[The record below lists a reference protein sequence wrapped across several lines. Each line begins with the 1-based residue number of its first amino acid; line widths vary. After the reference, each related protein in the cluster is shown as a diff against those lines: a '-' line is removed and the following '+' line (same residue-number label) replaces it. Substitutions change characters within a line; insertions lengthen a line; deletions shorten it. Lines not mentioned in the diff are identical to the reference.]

1 MTNVNIPK
9 CHSEH
14 IRRQLRVPR
23 HFDAA
28 CLERSRKAQCDITRL
43 QTDISYI
50 VNLVNSYKMKQ
61 FLVLILFVTFSCKAQ
76 NTLSLKN
83 GETSPKASI
92 EKISWMEG
100 HWKGEAFGGITEE
113 IWSPPLG
120 GSMMF
125 SFKLV
130 VDGEVNFYEL
140 GHIRQ
145 LDETL
150 VFELKHFG
158 GDLKG
163 WEEKDEV
170 QSFKLIKV
178 DTNRLYFESFT
189 FEKVSSSEI
198 NIYGLIHQ
206 GDKTEEVKFNY
217 KKQ

>member
-1 MTNVNIPK
+1 MKPF
-9 CHSEH
+9 
-14 IRRQLRVPR
+14 LLL
-23 HFDAA
+23 F
-28 CLERSRKAQCDITRL
+28 LFIT
-43 QTDISYI
+43 I
-50 VNLVNSYKMKQ
+50 
-61 FLVLILFVTFSCKAQ
+61 SCKGQ
-76 NTLSLKN
+76 NTLSLQG
-83 GETSPKASI
+83 GEISPKATLN
-92 EKISWMEG
+92 EISWMEG

-130 VDGEVNFYEL
+130 VDDEVNFYEL

-145 LDETL
+145 LEESL
-150 VFELKHFG
+150 IFELKHFG

-163 WEEKDEV
+163 WEEKNEV

-178 DTNRLYFESFT
+178 NGNRLYFDGFT
-189 FEKVSSSEI
+189 FEKVSDTEI

-206 GDKTEEVKFNY
+206 NDGTEEEVKFNY